1 MKKLSIGMVAVALM
15 IAMAMSLTPA
25 FAAEL
30 KDVSALETGTYK
42 VSIADTSVDN
52 GMGFF
57 LISDKNDEL
66 KDSVIIKDNSY
77 GYIFF
82 DGDFKGDS
90 FTFRN
95 VVLEKVSDS
104 DLGVSGYHVYEIV
117 DGQRD
122 FDPVID
128 NDYST
133 IEISDFE

>member
-1 MKKLSIGMVAVALM
+1 MKKLSIGMVAVALV
-15 IAMAMSLTPA
+15 IAMVMSLTPA

-57 LISDKNDEL
+57 LISDENDEL

-128 NDYST
+128 NYYST